1 MPSRPAFLRPVRR
14 TRAGDFAGYAVAVVA
29 LVAGGAVFTRGILT
43 WTRGPVVAIA
53 AILLTGWAVDK
64 VRARRQPG
72 DDDGGPGADVDGPD
86 VEGAGGDGRDGEG
99 EDR

>member
-1 MPSRPAFLRPVRR
+1 MPSRPAFLRPVQR
-14 TRAGDFAGYAVAVVA
+14 TRAGDIAGYTAAVIA
-29 LVAGGAVFTRGILT
+29 LVAGGAIFTRSILT

-64 VRARRQPG
+64 VRARRHPG
-72 DDDGGPGADVDGPD
+72 DDEPDGGP
-86 VEGAGGDGRDGEG
+86 EDGRDGGEG

>member
-14 TRAGDFAGYAVAVVA
+14 TRAGDFAGYAAAVVA
-29 LVAGGAVFTRGILT
+29 LVAGGAIFTRGILT

-72 DDDGGPGADVDGPD
+72 DDDGPGAEG
-86 VEGAGGDGRDGEG
+86 EGADGDGRDGEG

>member
-1 MPSRPAFLRPVRR
+1 MRSRPAFLRPVRR
-14 TRAGDFAGYAVAVVA
+14 TRAGDVAGYTAAVIA
-29 LVAGGAVFTRGILT
+29 LVAGGAIFTRSILT

-64 VRARRQPG
+64 VRARRHPG
-72 DDDGGPGADVDGPD
+72 DDEPD
-86 VEGAGGDGRDGEG
+86 DGRDGDGGGGDRGDGGEG

>member
-14 TRAGDFAGYAVAVVA
+14 TRAGDFAGYAAAVVA

-72 DDDGGPGADVDGPD
+72 DDGGGPGAEGEGRDG
-86 VEGAGGDGRDGEG
+86 EGRDGEG

>member
-14 TRAGDFAGYAVAVVA
+14 TRAGDVAGYAVAVVA
-29 LVAGGAVFTRGILT
+29 LVAGGAIFTRGILT

-64 VRARRQPG
+64 VRARRRPE
-72 DDDGGPGADVDGPD
+72 D
-86 VEGAGGDGRDGEG
+86 DGRDGGDVEG
-99 EDR
+99 GER

>member
-14 TRAGDFAGYAVAVVA
+14 TRAGDFAGYAAAVVA

-72 DDDGGPGADVDGPD
+72 DDDGGPGAEG
-86 VEGAGGDGRDGEG
+86 EGADGEGRDGEG

>member
-14 TRAGDFAGYAVAVVA
+14 TRAGDVAGYTAAVIA
-29 LVAGGAVFTRGILT
+29 LVAGGAIFTRGILT

-64 VRARRQPG
+64 VRARRHPG
-72 DDDGGPGADVDGPD
+72 DDGRDGSPHDGPD
-86 VEGAGGDGRDGEG
+86 GDGAGDGGEG

>member
-14 TRAGDFAGYAVAVVA
+14 TRAGDFAGYAAAVVA

-72 DDDGGPGADVDGPD
+72 DDDGGPGADV
-86 VEGAGGDGRDGEG
+86 EGAGGDGRDGEG